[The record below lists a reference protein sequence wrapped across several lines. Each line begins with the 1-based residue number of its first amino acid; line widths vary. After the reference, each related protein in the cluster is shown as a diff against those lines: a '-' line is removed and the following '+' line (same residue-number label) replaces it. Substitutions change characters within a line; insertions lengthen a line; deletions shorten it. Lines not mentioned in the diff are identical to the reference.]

1 MTVESPQHLLLR
13 AVVTFVEVVLSTAVG
28 SNVFNWGVSG
38 WQAAAAAGVGAVIS
52 VLYNWTFNYQQKLE
66 DEADG

>member
-1 MTVESPQHLLLR
+1 MESPKHLLLR

-28 SNVFNWGVSG
+28 SNVFG
-38 WQAAAAAGVGAVIS
+38 WDVTSVQAAVAAGVGAVIS
-52 VLYNWTFNYQQKLE
+52 VLYNWVFNYRQQLD